1 MLGFTPSNTLCY
13 DESLLELELDDV
25 FEEQFDTNEFFIDMM
40 NECNDRINRETTHDL
55 NNCLKAEDITTD
67 YEEFLILYSILLGQ
81 GLSDVHHLAVGLIE
95 ISAIRE
101 SEWIMKASST
111 TSPKQ
116 YRTIDEHSDSQLV
129 NLTRFNKSQLKTLLR
144 YFFDDLDESDYIVK
158 TNKFTY
164 EETLLIALSKCR

>member
-1 MLGFTPSNTLCY
+1 MI
-13 DESLLELELDDV
+13 
-25 FEEQFDTNEFFIDMM
+25 NEFFIDMM

-101 SEWIMKASST
+101 SEWIMKASCT
-111 TSPKQ
+111 TSPL
-116 YRTIDEHSDSQLV
+116 I
-129 NLTRFNKSQLKTLLR
+129 FTLLS
-144 YFFDDLDESDYIVK
+144 ENTCSSSVPTTAPTSK
-158 TNKFTY
+158 TGISSPTS
-164 EETLLIALSKCR
+164 LSSLSQ